1 LITSWCSSC
10 AESNRQ
16 RDKHLLPLRPLERN
30 KTWIHPPLKIVP
42 NKRTITS
49 CLRLFFK
56 TVYLWV
62 FCFFFSSSSVG
73 TNELG
78 AAEEEDSIERRTDTM
93 LVGVC
98 TWGLLNSLF
107 ELRGKY
113 ILINYSNKWVISS
126 FSVNISLVPLCLY
139 ISALFIFH

>member
-1 LITSWCSSC
+1 MITSWCSSC

-49 CLRLFFK
+49 CLRLFF
-56 TVYLWV
+56 
-62 FCFFFSSSSVG
+62 FSSSLVG